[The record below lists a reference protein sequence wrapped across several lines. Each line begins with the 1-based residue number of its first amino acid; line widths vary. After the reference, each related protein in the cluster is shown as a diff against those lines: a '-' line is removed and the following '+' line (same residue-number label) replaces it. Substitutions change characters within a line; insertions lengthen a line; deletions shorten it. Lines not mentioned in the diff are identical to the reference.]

1 MKKTLKQLSKKYPKL
16 TFQNEGYEYI
26 KKSDLSQSDLDAI
39 DEISEIL
46 KSKVE
51 GFVKFFNFKE
61 RKDGSLVVRLD
72 YQWDKSFTGV
82 GYFPIDDIDKEP
94 AKV

>member
-1 MKKTLKQLSKKYPKL
+1 MKKTLKQLSEKHPKL
-16 TFQNEGYEYI
+16 TFQNDGYQYI

-51 GFVKFFNFKE
+51 GFVKFFNFKLRE
-61 RKDGSLVVRLD
+61 DGSLVVRLD
-72 YQWDKSFTGV
+72 YRWDASFVGV

-94 AKV
+94 VEV